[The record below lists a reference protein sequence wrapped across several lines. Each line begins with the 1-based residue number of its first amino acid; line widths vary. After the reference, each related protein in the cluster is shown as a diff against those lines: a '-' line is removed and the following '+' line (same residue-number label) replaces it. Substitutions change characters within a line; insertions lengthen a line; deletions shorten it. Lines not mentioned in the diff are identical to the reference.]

1 MNRILKSLTVLTA
14 SALLGFGAEAQD
26 FLGPNETYH
35 LSSDGTSLVISGFR
49 DVGRKDE
56 IVFANAF
63 LWTVENVCPK
73 HREGISDIVY
83 RERFSF
89 DVTLEH
95 MMPDRKPRKFSAT
108 VTLRFKDGKMSYLV
122 SNIACQGSATLSKM
136 SPIEKFNQKDT
147 PANRQIII
155 GFETVCSKMLADLFH
170 YVDTNSPMYITHWDD
185 IIASR
190 PVKGMNTDECLLAFG
205 KPVNI
210 SGTDEVQWM
219 YTSSFFLFFKDGKL
233 TTILM

>member
-14 SALLGFGAEAQD
+14 SALFGFGAEAQD
-26 FLGPNETYH
+26 FLGSNEVYH
-35 LSSDGTSLVISGFR
+35 LSSDGASLVISGFR

-56 IVFANAF
+56 TNFANAF

-83 RERFSF
+83 KERFSF
-89 DVTLEH
+89 DVMLEH
-95 MMPDRKPRKFSAT
+95 MMPDRKTRLFSAR

-122 SNIACQGSATLSKM
+122 SNITCQGSAALSKM

-147 PANRQIII
+147 PANRQIIY
-155 GFETVCSKMLADLFH
+155 GFEAACSKMLENLFH
-170 YVDTNSPMYITHWDD
+170 YVDTNSSMFISHWDD
-185 IIASR
+185 IAASR